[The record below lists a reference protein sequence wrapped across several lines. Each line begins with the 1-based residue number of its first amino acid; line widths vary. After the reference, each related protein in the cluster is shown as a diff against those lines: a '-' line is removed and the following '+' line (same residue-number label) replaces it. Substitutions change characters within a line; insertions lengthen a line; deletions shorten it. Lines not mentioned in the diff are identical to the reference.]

1 MPRVALTKEQK
12 ASNDVLDICKSVLDV
27 LNMKRGLLRKTNEG
41 FCEIIGISPTTWW
54 RWNNGGIAEAEFGN
68 VIAAAVRAGVI
79 IRVDLT
85 K

>member
-12 ASNDVLDICKSVLDV
+12 ERNAVADVCKGILDG

-68 VIAAAVRAGVI
+68 VIAAAMRAGVT
-79 IRVDLT
+79 IRVET
-85 K
+85 AI